1 MLPWCEL
8 RVIDRGAVSR
18 DGEMLQTACPHPKCH
33 DNFVLTNMQAMAM
46 RATVI
51 MTIQLNL
58 VEIIILITIIPTIRP
73 PPLIYEKVQ
82 L

>member
-1 MLPWCEL
+1 
-8 RVIDRGAVSR
+8 
-18 DGEMLQTACPHPKCH
+18 
-33 DNFVLTNMQAMAM
+33 MQAMAM

-73 PPLIYEKVQ
+73 ALLIYEKVQ